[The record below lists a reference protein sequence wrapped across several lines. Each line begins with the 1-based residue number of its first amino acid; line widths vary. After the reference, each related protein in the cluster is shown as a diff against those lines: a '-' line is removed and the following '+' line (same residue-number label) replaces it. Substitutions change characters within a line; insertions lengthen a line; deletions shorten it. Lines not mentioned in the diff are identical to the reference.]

1 MPRKTATPKHV
12 AIPPVASPSMDRP
25 SIAFAWF
32 LDTIV
37 LTELGGFY
45 TMDCTLCGS
54 EICELAEGL
63 SLRTMLNTALAH
75 DCE

>member
-12 AIPPVASPSMDRP
+12 AIQPVSSPAMDRP
-25 SIAFAWF
+25 SIALGWF
-32 LDTIV
+32 LDSIR

-45 TMDCTLCGS
+45 TMDCTLCGA
-54 EICELAEGL
+54 EICELEDGL
-63 SLRTMLNTALAH
+63 SLRVIFNTSLAH